1 MDRVCTFG
9 RYLSR
14 ASTQIM
20 SKKVIVT
27 GGAGFIGAHTVVE
40 LGAEGYVPVIV
51 DNFSNTEEG
60 VIDGLEKIMGSRP
73 IVYKHDCADEQAMT
87 KVFENEK
94 PFAVIHF
101 AAYKAVGESVQQPL
115 KYYENNLCSLIN
127 MLKLMVRHDVRH
139 LVFSSSATVYSQPER
154 LPVDENS
161 PLLEATSPYGY
172 TKQVCERIVRDTL
185 RANAQMGAA
194 LLRYFNP
201 IGAHESAH
209 IGELPY
215 GVPNNLVPFITQT
228 AIGLREQL
236 TIFGNDYNTPDG
248 TCIRDYIHVTDLA
261 KAHVKALN
269 WLDKNP
275 SRCEA
280 FNLGQGVGN
289 SVLEVVKTFER
300 VTGQKLNYVIGNR
313 REGDVE
319 QVWADATKANQ
330 VLGWKTE
337 LSLEKALEDAWRW
350 EQRLASSRS

>member
-1 MDRVCTFG
+1 
-9 RYLSR
+9 
-14 ASTQIM
+14 M

-40 LGAEGYVPVIV
+40 LCKEGYVPVIV
-51 DNFSNTEEG
+51 DNFSNTEES
-60 VIDGLEKIMGSRP
+60 VIQGLEQIIGATP
-73 IVYKHDCADEQAMT
+73 IVYKFDCADEQSMT
-87 KVFENEK
+87 RVFEKEK

-101 AAYKAVGESVQQPL
+101 AAYKAVGESVEQPL
-115 KYYENNLCSLIN
+115 KYYENNLFSLVN
-127 MLKLMVRHDVRH
+127 MLKLMQRFDVRH
-139 LVFSSSATVYSQPER
+139 LVFSSSCTVYSQPER
-154 LPVDENS
+154 LPVDETS

-185 RANAQMGAA
+185 HAYPQMGAA

-201 IGAHESAH
+201 IGAHESAL

-228 AIGLREQL
+228 AIGLRKQL
-236 TIFGNDYNTPDG
+236 TIFGDDYNTADG

-261 KAHVKALN
+261 KAHVKAIN
-269 WLDKNP
+269 WLENHP

-280 FNLGQGVGN
+280 FNLGQGIGN
-289 SVLEVVKTFER
+289 SVLEVVKTFEK
-300 VTGQKLNYVIGNR
+300 VTGQKLNYVIGKR

-319 QVWADATKANQ
+319 QVWANATKANEE
-330 VLGWKTE
+330 LGWKTE

-350 EQRLASSRS
+350 EQRLAQTRS